1 MSVMVVGVD
10 HSAGAREAPLF
21 VYAARDAEHDDAV
34 VLTEILRRGRR
45 S

>member
-1 MSVMVVGVD
+1 MVVGVY
-10 HSAGAREAPLF
+10 HSAGAREALVF

-34 VLTEILRRGRR
+34 MLAEILRRGRR

>member
-10 HSAGAREAPLF
+10 HSAGAREALLF
-21 VYAARDAEHDDAV
+21 VSAAHDAEHDDAV
-34 VLTEILRRGRR
+34 VLAQILRRGRR

>member
-10 HSAGAREAPLF
+10 HSAGAREGLLL
-21 VYAARDAEHDDAV
+21 VYAARDAEHDDVV
-34 VLTEILRRGRR
+34 VLPEILPRGRI

>member
-10 HSAGAREAPLF
+10 RSAGAREAILF
-21 VYAARDAEHDDAV
+21 VSAALLA
-34 VLTEILRRGRR
+34 EILRRGRR